1 MREGIA
7 AVMEHV
13 RNRSAIACMN
23 APMPADPP
31 KGNQQFQFEV
41 GQTVYS
47 TGVGPLKGGIAIVV
61 TGRYEDH
68 GYCYYE
74 GYAGTHRE
82 KDLTANSPKM
92 PTGVVKYKVML
103 TGNKTI
109 MVDASSLAAAIDQ
122 ARAQGKWPVAAML

>member
-1 MREGIA
+1 MRDGIA
-7 AVMEHV
+7 AVMDHV
-13 RNRSAIACMN
+13 RDRSAIACMN

-31 KGNQQFQFEV
+31 RGNQRFQFEV

-61 TGRYEDH
+61 TDRYEDH

-74 GYAGTHRE
+74 GYAGAHRE
-82 KDLTANSPKM
+82 KDLTANPPKM

-103 TGNKTI
+103 AGNKTI
-109 MVDASSLAAAIDQ
+109 FVDASSLADAIEQ
-122 ARAQGKWPVAAML
+122 ARAQGKCPIAAML